1 MAGDALIRPT
11 AEPSRRDW
19 IAVMSAM
26 LGAFMAVLD
35 IQITNSS
42 LKDIQGALSA
52 TLEEGSWIST
62 SYLVAE
68 IIMIPLTAWL
78 VQLLSARRLA
88 VWVSVGFLIASLLCS
103 LAWSLE
109 SMIVFRALQGFTGG
123 ALIPLAFTMTLIKL
137 PEHHRAKGMALFA
150 ITATFAPS
158 IGPTLGGW
166 LTENWGWE
174 YIFYINVPPGLIMIA
189 GLLYGLEKKAPH
201 WELLKTTD
209 YAGIVTLGLGL
220 GCLQVFLEEGH
231 RKDWLESQLIV
242 GLGSVALVSLILFVI
257 LQLSRPN
264 PLINLGVLR
273 ERNFGLASISSLGLG
288 VGLYGSIYVLPLYLA
303 QIQGYNAMQIGEVIM
318 WMGVPQLFLIPLVPK
333 LMKVISPKWL
343 CALGFALFGA
353 ASFFSGVLNPD
364 FAGPQFQHIQIIRA
378 LGQPLVMVTVSL
390 IATAYILPQDAGSA
404 SSLFN
409 ILRNLGG
416 AIGIA
421 LLATLLDARAKV
433 YFDYLRE
440 SIVLPLYLAQIQGY
454 NAMQIGEVIMWMGV
468 PQLFLIPLVP
478 KLMKVISPKWL
489 CALGFALFGAA
500 SFFSGVLNLDF
511 AGEQF
516 QHIQIV
522 RALGQP
528 LVMVTVSLIATA
540 YILPQDAG
548 SASSLFNIL
557 RNLGGAIG
565 IALLATLLDARA
577 KVYFDYLRE
586 SIVPTNP
593 QVEER
598 LHLLTQ
604 TLGSEQAALAKLS
617 QIVHEQAIIMA
628 YNDAFHFIGIALGVS
643 MLAILLTRKLP
654 QNMAG
659 GGAAH

>member
-1 MAGDALIRPT
+1 MAADALLRPVG
-11 AEPSRRDW
+11 EPTRRDW

-88 VWVSVGFLIASLLCS
+88 VWVSLGFLASSLLCS
-103 LAWSLE
+103 FAWSLE

-123 ALIPLAFTMTLIKL
+123 ALIPLAFTLTLIKL

-174 YIFYINVPPGLIMIA
+174 YIFYINVPPGLLMIA
-189 GLLYGLEKKAPH
+189 GLMYGLEKKAPH
-201 WELLKTTD
+201 WELLKSTD

-242 GLGSVALVSLILFVI
+242 GLGSVAVVSLILFVI
-257 LQLSRPN
+257 LQLSRDN
-264 PLINLGVLR
+264 PLINLRILR
-273 ERNFGLASISSLGLG
+273 ERNFGLTSIASLGMGL
-288 VGLYGSIYVLPLYLA
+288 GLYGSIYLLPLYLA
-303 QIQGYNAMQIGEVIM
+303 QIQGYNALQIGEVIM
-318 WMGVPQLFLIPLVPK
+318 WMGLPQLFIIPLVPK

-343 CALGFALFGA
+343 CAGGFALFGIS
-353 ASFFSGVLNPD
+353 SFFSGVLNPD
-364 FAGPQFQHIQIIRA
+364 FAGEQFNHIQIIRA
-378 LGQPLVMVTVSL
+378 LGQPMIMVTISL
-390 IATAYILPQDAGSA
+390 IATAYIQPQDAGSA

-421 LLATLLDARAKV
+421 LLATLLDSRAKT

-440 SIVLPLYLAQIQGY
+440 AV
-454 NAMQIGEVIMWMGV
+454 V
-468 PQLFLIPLVP
+468 P
-478 KLMKVISPKWL
+478 
-489 CALGFALFGAA
+489 G
-500 SFFSGVLNLDF
+500 N
-511 AGEQF
+511 
-516 QHIQIV
+516 
-522 RALGQP
+522 
-528 LVMVTVSLIATA
+528 
-540 YILPQDAG
+540 PQVDER
-548 SASSLFNIL
+548 L
-557 RNLGGAIG
+557 
-565 IALLATLLDARA
+565 ALLA
-577 KVYFDYLRE
+577 E
-586 SIVPTNP
+586 
-593 QVEER
+593 Q
-598 LHLLTQ
+598 
-604 TLGSEQAALAKLS
+604 LGSQQAALGKLS
-617 QIVHEQAIIMA
+617 EITHQQAAIMA
-628 YNDAFHFIGIALGVS
+628 YNDAFHFVGLA
-643 MLAILLTRKLP
+643 LAISMFAVLLTRALP
-654 QNMAG
+654 AG
-659 GGAAH
+659 ATGGAAH

>member
-1 MAGDALIRPT
+1 MAADALLRPT

-109 SMIVFRALQGFTGG
+109 SMILFRALQGFTGG
-123 ALIPLAFTMTLIKL
+123 ALIPLAFSMTLIKL
-137 PEHHRAKGMALFA
+137 PEHHRAKGMA

-231 RKDWLESQLIV
+231 RKDWLESSLIQ
-242 GLGSVALVSLILFVI
+242 GLGSIAAISLVLFVI

-273 ERNFGLASISSLGLG
+273 ERNFGLASIASLGLG

-303 QIQGYNAMQIGEVIM
+303 QIQGYNALQIGEVIM

-421 LLATLLDARAKV
+421 LLATLLDA
-433 YFDYLRE
+433 
-440 SIVLPLYLAQIQGY
+440 
-454 NAMQIGEVIMWMGV
+454 
-468 PQLFLIPLVP
+468 
-478 KLMKVISPKWL
+478 
-489 CALGFALFGAA
+489 
-500 SFFSGVLNLDF
+500 
-511 AGEQF
+511 
-516 QHIQIV
+516 
-522 RALGQP
+522 
-528 LVMVTVSLIATA
+528 
-540 YILPQDAG
+540 
-548 SASSLFNIL
+548 
-557 RNLGGAIG
+557 
-565 IALLATLLDARA
+565 
-577 KVYFDYLRE
+577 
-586 SIVPTNP
+586 P
-593 QVEER
+593 QVDER
-598 LHLLTQ
+598 LQVLTQ

-617 QIVHEQAIIMA
+617 EITHQQAAIMA

-659 GGAAH
+659 AGAAH

>member
-1 MAGDALIRPT
+1 MAADALLRPT

-35 IQITNSS
+35 IQITNAS
-42 LKDIQGALSA
+42 LKDIQGALAA

-88 VWVSVGFLIASLLCS
+88 LWVSLGFLASSLLCS
-103 LAWSLE
+103 MAWNLE

-123 ALIPLAFTMTLIKL
+123 ALIPLAFTLTLIKL

-166 LTENWGWE
+166 LTENWGWQ
-174 YIFYINVPPGLIMIA
+174 YIFYINVPPGLLMIA

-201 WELLKTTD
+201 WPLLRTTD
-209 YAGIVTLGLGL
+209 YAGILTLGLGL

-231 RKDWLESQLIV
+231 RKDWLESSLIQ
-242 GLGSVALVSLILFVI
+242 GLGSIALISLALFVI
-257 LQLSRPN
+257 LQLSKPN

-273 ERNFGLASISSLGLG
+273 ERNFALASIASLGLG

-303 QIQGYNAMQIGEVIM
+303 QIQGYNALQIGEVIM
-318 WMGVPQLFLIPLVPK
+318 WMGLPQLLLIPLVPK
-333 LMKVISPKWL
+333 LMTFVSPKWL
-343 CALGFALFGA
+343 CALGFGLFGA
-353 ASFFSGVLNPD
+353 ASFASGVLEPN
-364 FAGPQFQHIQIIRA
+364 FAGEQFQHIQLIRA
-378 LGQPLVMVTVSL
+378 LGQPLVMVTLSL
-390 IATAYILPQDAGSA
+390 IATAYVLPQDAGSA

-440 SIVLPLYLAQIQGY
+440 
-454 NAMQIGEVIMWMGV
+454 
-468 PQLFLIPLVP
+468 
-478 KLMKVISPKWL
+478 
-489 CALGFALFGAA
+489 AL
-500 SFFSGVLNLDF
+500 
-511 AGEQF
+511 
-516 QHIQIV
+516 
-522 RALGQP
+522 
-528 LVMVTVSLIATA
+528 
-540 YILPQDAG
+540 
-548 SASSLFNIL
+548 
-557 RNLGGAIG
+557 
-565 IALLATLLDARA
+565 
-577 KVYFDYLRE
+577 
-586 SIVPTNP
+586 VPTNA
-593 QVEER
+593 QLDER
-598 LHLLTQ
+598 LQLLTQ

-617 QIVHEQAIIMA
+617 EIAHQQAAIMA
-628 YNDAFHFIGIALGVS
+628 YNDAFHFIGIALGLS
-643 MLAILLTRKLP
+643 MLAMLLTRRLP
-654 QNMAG
+654 AGATG
-659 GGAAH
+659 GGAH